1 MVGGCNLDKSSIMD
15 VIKMN
20 LTEALT
26 DVITSKE
33 LVERSDKILYVDEN
47 QQSINDN
54 LSLEERELLED
65 ISAQWDLYLVNS
77 YDIDT
82 LQSLDFEKVK
92 FPEAYLKE
100 WYRQKNLADLILQQ
114 RLEGHENKKSYL
126 LKDLIVYFDY
136 EI

>member
-1 MVGGCNLDKSSIMD
+1 MDKSSIMD
-15 VIKMN
+15 VIKVN

-33 LVERSDKILYVDEN
+33 LVEKSEKILYVDEN
-47 QQSINDN
+47 QQSINDD

-82 LQSLDFEKVK
+82 LQSLGFEKVK
-92 FPEAYLKE
+92 FPDAYLKD
-100 WYRQKNLADLILQQ
+100 WYRQTI
-114 RLEGHENKKSYL
+114 
-126 LKDLIVYFDY
+126 
-136 EI
+136 

>member
-1 MVGGCNLDKSSIMD
+1 MVGGYNLDKSSIMD
-15 VIKMN
+15 VIKVN

-26 DVITSKE
+26 DVITSKK
-33 LVERSDKILYVDEN
+33 LVERSEKILYVDEN
-47 QQSINDN
+47 QQSINDD

-92 FPEAYLKE
+92 FHEAYLKE
-100 WYRQKNLADLILQQ
+100 WYRQTI
-114 RLEGHENKKSYL
+114 
-126 LKDLIVYFDY
+126 
-136 EI
+136 

>member
-1 MVGGCNLDKSSIMD
+1 MDKSSIMD
-15 VIKMN
+15 VIKVN

-26 DVITSKE
+26 DVITSKK
-33 LVERSDKILYVDEN
+33 LVERSEKILYVDEN
-47 QQSINDN
+47 QQSINDD

-82 LQSLDFEKVK
+82 LQSLGFEKVK

-100 WYRQKNLADLILQQ
+100 WYRQTI
-114 RLEGHENKKSYL
+114 
-126 LKDLIVYFDY
+126 
-136 EI
+136 

>member
-1 MVGGCNLDKSSIMD
+1 MVGGCNFGMSSIMD
-15 VIKMN
+15 VIKLN
-20 LTEALT
+20 LNEALT

-33 LVERSDKILYVDEN
+33 LVERSEKILYVDEN

-82 LQSLDFEKVK
+82 LQSLDFEKIK
-92 FPEAYLKE
+92 FPDAYLKD
-100 WYRQKNLADLILQQ
+100 WYRQTI
-114 RLEGHENKKSYL
+114 
-126 LKDLIVYFDY
+126 
-136 EI
+136 

>member
-82 LQSLDFEKVK
+82 LQILDFEKVK

-100 WYRQKNLADLILQQ
+100 WYRQTI
-114 RLEGHENKKSYL
+114 
-126 LKDLIVYFDY
+126 
-136 EI
+136 

>member
-1 MVGGCNLDKSSIMD
+1 MDKISIMD
-15 VIKMN
+15 VIKVN

-33 LVERSDKILYVDEN
+33 LVERSEKILYVDEN
-47 QQSINDN
+47 QQSINDD

-82 LQSLDFEKVK
+82 LQSLDFEIVK

-100 WYRQKNLADLILQQ
+100 WYRQTI
-114 RLEGHENKKSYL
+114 
-126 LKDLIVYFDY
+126 
-136 EI
+136 

>member
-1 MVGGCNLDKSSIMD
+1 MDKSSIMD

-82 LQSLDFEKVK
+82 LQILDFEKVK

-100 WYRQKNLADLILQQ
+100 WYRQTI
-114 RLEGHENKKSYL
+114 
-126 LKDLIVYFDY
+126 
-136 EI
+136 

>member
-92 FPEAYLKE
+92 FLEAYLKE
-100 WYRQKNLADLILQQ
+100 WYRQTI
-114 RLEGHENKKSYL
+114 
-126 LKDLIVYFDY
+126 
-136 EI
+136 

>member
-1 MVGGCNLDKSSIMD
+1 MVGGCNFGMSSIMD
-15 VIKMN
+15 VIKLN
-20 LTEALT
+20 LNEALT

-33 LVERSDKILYVDEN
+33 LVERSGKILYVDEN

-82 LQSLDFEKVK
+82 LQSLDFEKIK
-92 FPEAYLKE
+92 FPDAYLKE
-100 WYRQKNLADLILQQ
+100 WYRQTI
-114 RLEGHENKKSYL
+114 
-126 LKDLIVYFDY
+126 
-136 EI
+136 

>member
-15 VIKMN
+15 VIKVN

-33 LVERSDKILYVDEN
+33 LVEKSEKILYVDEN
-47 QQSINDN
+47 QQSINDD

-82 LQSLDFEKVK
+82 LQSLGFEKVK
-92 FPEAYLKE
+92 FPDAYLKD
-100 WYRQKNLADLILQQ
+100 WYRQTI
-114 RLEGHENKKSYL
+114 
-126 LKDLIVYFDY
+126 
-136 EI
+136 

>member
-1 MVGGCNLDKSSIMD
+1 MDKSSIMD
-15 VIKMN
+15 VIKLN
-20 LTEALT
+20 LNEALT

-33 LVERSDKILYVDEN
+33 LVERSEKILYVDEN

-82 LQSLDFEKVK
+82 LRSLDFEKVK
-92 FPEAYLKE
+92 FPDAYLKD
-100 WYRQKNLADLILQQ
+100 WYRQTI
-114 RLEGHENKKSYL
+114 
-126 LKDLIVYFDY
+126 
-136 EI
+136 

>member
-92 FPEAYLKE
+92 FLKH
-100 WYRQKNLADLILQQ
+100 I
-114 RLEGHENKKSYL
+114 
-126 LKDLIVYFDY
+126 
-136 EI
+136 

>member
-47 QQSINDN
+47 Q
-54 LSLEERELLED
+54 
-65 ISAQWDLYLVNS
+65 
-77 YDIDT
+77 
-82 LQSLDFEKVK
+82 
-92 FPEAYLKE
+92 
-100 WYRQKNLADLILQQ
+100 
-114 RLEGHENKKSYL
+114 
-126 LKDLIVYFDY
+126 
-136 EI
+136 

>member
-92 FPEAYLKE
+92 F
-100 WYRQKNLADLILQQ
+100 
-114 RLEGHENKKSYL
+114 
-126 LKDLIVYFDY
+126 
-136 EI
+136 

>member
-1 MVGGCNLDKSSIMD
+1 MDKSSIMD

>member
-1 MVGGCNLDKSSIMD
+1 MVGGYNLDKSSIMD
-15 VIKMN
+15 VIKVN

-26 DVITSKE
+26 DVITSKK
-33 LVERSDKILYVDEN
+33 LVERSEKILYVDEN
-47 QQSINDN
+47 QQSINDD

-82 LQSLDFEKVK
+82 LQSLGFEKVK

-100 WYRQKNLADLILQQ
+100 WYRQTI
-114 RLEGHENKKSYL
+114 
-126 LKDLIVYFDY
+126 
-136 EI
+136 

>member
-1 MVGGCNLDKSSIMD
+1 MVGGCNLDKISIMD
-15 VIKMN
+15 VIKVN

-33 LVERSDKILYVDEN
+33 LVERSEKILYVDEN
-47 QQSINDN
+47 QQSINDD

-100 WYRQKNLADLILQQ
+100 WYRQTI
-114 RLEGHENKKSYL
+114 
-126 LKDLIVYFDY
+126 
-136 EI
+136 

>member
-1 MVGGCNLDKSSIMD
+1 MVGGCNLDKSSILD
-15 VIKMN
+15 VIKLN
-20 LTEALT
+20 LNEALT

-33 LVERSDKILYVDEN
+33 EKILYVDEN
-47 QQSINDN
+47 QQSINDD

-92 FPEAYLKE
+92 VPDTYLKD
-100 WYRQKNLADLILQQ
+100 WYRQTI
-114 RLEGHENKKSYL
+114 
-126 LKDLIVYFDY
+126 
-136 EI
+136 

>member
-1 MVGGCNLDKSSIMD
+1 MDKSSIMD
-15 VIKMN
+15 VIKLN
-20 LTEALT
+20 LNEALT

-33 LVERSDKILYVDEN
+33 LVEKSEKILYVDEN
-47 QQSINDN
+47 QQSINDD

-92 FPEAYLKE
+92 VPDTYLKD
-100 WYRQKNLADLILQQ
+100 WYRQTI
-114 RLEGHENKKSYL
+114 
-126 LKDLIVYFDY
+126 
-136 EI
+136 

>member
-15 VIKMN
+15 VIKLN
-20 LTEALT
+20 LNEALT

-33 LVERSDKILYVDEN
+33 LVEKSEKILYVDEN
-47 QQSINDN
+47 QQSINDD

-92 FPEAYLKE
+92 VPDTYLKD
-100 WYRQKNLADLILQQ
+100 WYRQTI
-114 RLEGHENKKSYL
+114 
-126 LKDLIVYFDY
+126 
-136 EI
+136 

>member
-1 MVGGCNLDKSSIMD
+1 
-15 VIKMN
+15 

-33 LVERSDKILYVDEN
+33 LVEKSEKILYVDEN
-47 QQSINDN
+47 QQSINDD

-82 LQSLDFEKVK
+82 LQSLGFEKVK
-92 FPEAYLKE
+92 FPDAYLKD
-100 WYRQKNLADLILQQ
+100 WYRQTI
-114 RLEGHENKKSYL
+114 
-126 LKDLIVYFDY
+126 
-136 EI
+136 

>member
-1 MVGGCNLDKSSIMD
+1 MD
-15 VIKMN
+15 VIKIN
-20 LTEALT
+20 LNEALT

-33 LVERSDKILYVDEN
+33 LVERSEKILYVDEN
-47 QQSINDN
+47 QQSINDD

-82 LQSLDFEKVK
+82 LQSLDFEIVK

-100 WYRQKNLADLILQQ
+100 WYRQTI
-114 RLEGHENKKSYL
+114 
-126 LKDLIVYFDY
+126 
-136 EI
+136 

>member
-1 MVGGCNLDKSSIMD
+1 MDKSSIMD
-15 VIKMN
+15 VIKIN
-20 LTEALT
+20 LNEALT

-33 LVERSDKILYVDEN
+33 LVERSEKILYVDEN
-47 QQSINDN
+47 QQSINDD

-82 LQSLDFEKVK
+82 LQSLDFEIVK

-100 WYRQKNLADLILQQ
+100 WYRQTI
-114 RLEGHENKKSYL
+114 
-126 LKDLIVYFDY
+126 
-136 EI
+136 

>member
-1 MVGGCNLDKSSIMD
+1 MDKSSILD
-15 VIKMN
+15 VIKLN
-20 LTEALT
+20 LNEALT

-33 LVERSDKILYVDEN
+33 EKILYVDEN
-47 QQSINDN
+47 QQSINDD

-92 FPEAYLKE
+92 VPDTYLKD
-100 WYRQKNLADLILQQ
+100 WYRQTI
-114 RLEGHENKKSYL
+114 
-126 LKDLIVYFDY
+126 
-136 EI
+136 

>member
-1 MVGGCNLDKSSIMD
+1 MDKSSIMD

-92 FPEAYLKE
+92 FLEAYLKE
-100 WYRQKNLADLILQQ
+100 WYRQTI
-114 RLEGHENKKSYL
+114 
-126 LKDLIVYFDY
+126 
-136 EI
+136 

>member
-65 ISAQWDLYLVNS
+65 ISAQ
-77 YDIDT
+77 
-82 LQSLDFEKVK
+82 
-92 FPEAYLKE
+92 
-100 WYRQKNLADLILQQ
+100 
-114 RLEGHENKKSYL
+114 
-126 LKDLIVYFDY
+126 
-136 EI
+136 

>member
-1 MVGGCNLDKSSIMD
+1 MVGGCNFGMSSIMD
-15 VIKMN
+15 VIKLN
-20 LTEALT
+20 LNEALT

-33 LVERSDKILYVDEN
+33 LVERSGKILYVDEN

-65 ISAQWDLYLVNS
+65 ISAQWDLNLVNS

-92 FPEAYLKE
+92 FPDAYLKD
-100 WYRQKNLADLILQQ
+100 WYRQTI
-114 RLEGHENKKSYL
+114 
-126 LKDLIVYFDY
+126 
-136 EI
+136 

>member
-1 MVGGCNLDKSSIMD
+1 MDKSSIMD
-15 VIKMN
+15 VIKLN

-33 LVERSDKILYVDEN
+33 LVEKSEKILYVDEN
-47 QQSINDN
+47 QQSINDD

-82 LQSLDFEKVK
+82 LQSLGFEKVK
-92 FPEAYLKE
+92 FPDEYLKD
-100 WYRQKNLADLILQQ
+100 WYRQTI
-114 RLEGHENKKSYL
+114 
-126 LKDLIVYFDY
+126 
-136 EI
+136 